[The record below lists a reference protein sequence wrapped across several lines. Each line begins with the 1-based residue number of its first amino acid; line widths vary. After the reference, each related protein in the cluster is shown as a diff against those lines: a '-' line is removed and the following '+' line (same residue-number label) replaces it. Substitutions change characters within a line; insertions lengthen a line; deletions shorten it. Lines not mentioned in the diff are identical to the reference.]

1 MKFVSMNRLRARLSV
16 IYYVK
21 ARTLGGDNYVTAW
34 YSLMSNAGFYDLR
47 EYARKVNG

>member
-1 MKFVSMNRLRARLSV
+1 MMIDSMKCLQARLSV